1 MVILIYYII
10 NKRKVSFLFLVC
22 CYNEWKKEV
31 LMKKIC
37 LVYPKCYEVAKFGNK
52 RKELPPFGVM
62 YLASA
67 LEKENYDVEIVPTS
81 NDVLFFKISW

>member
-1 MVILIYYII
+1 
-10 NKRKVSFLFLVC
+10 
-22 CYNEWKKEV
+22 
-31 LMKKIC
+31 MKKIC

-81 NDVLFFKISW
+81 NDNNRFDFTPLRKYW